1 VSLNE
6 LVLWWGLFLISN
18 AVLGLATGLLVK
30 AGPFA
35 RVRVPA
41 AFSTFLFICGL
52 TLFLVAG
59 KQNLLQATIAAITGN

>member
-1 VSLNE
+1 MSLNE
-6 LVLWWGLFLISN
+6 LVLWWSLFLVSN
-18 AVLGLATGLLVK
+18 AILAAATGLLVK

-41 AFSTFLFICGL
+41 LLSTFLFICGL

-59 KQNLLQATIAAITGN
+59 KQNLLQATIAAITGH

>member
-1 VSLNE
+1 MGVNE
-6 LVLWWGLFLISN
+6 LILWWVLFLIAN
-18 AVLGLATGLLVK
+18 AILAVATGLLVK

-41 AFSTFLFICGL
+41 LLSTFLFICGM

-59 KQNLLQATIAAITGN
+59 KQNLLQETIAAIFGN

>member
-1 VSLNE
+1 MSLNE
-6 LVLWWGLFLISN
+6 LVLWWGLFLVSN
-18 AVLGLATGLLVK
+18 VILALATGLLVK

-41 AFSTFLFICGL
+41 VISTFLFICGL

-59 KQNLLQATIAAITGN
+59 KQNLLQATIAAITGS